1 MITDMDLIQK
11 RLKSIE
17 DSLKNIEQF
26 LVQNVK
32 ENENE
37 IKRENFTRFN

>member
-1 MITDMDLIQK
+1 MITDMVLIQK
-11 RLKSIE
+11 RLESIE
-17 DSLKNIEQF
+17 NSLKNIEQF
-26 LVQNVK
+26 LVQNAT